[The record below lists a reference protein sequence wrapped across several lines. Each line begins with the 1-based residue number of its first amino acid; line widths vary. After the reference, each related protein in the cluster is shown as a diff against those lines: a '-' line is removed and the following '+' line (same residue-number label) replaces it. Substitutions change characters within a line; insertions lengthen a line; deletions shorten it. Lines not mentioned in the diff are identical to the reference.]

1 MELPKLKKVTDN
13 KKKKIL
19 LLSDDLRMSSGVGT
33 MSREIV
39 MGTLDTFDWVQVAG
53 AIDHPEQGKIVDMN
67 DSARKET
74 GIEDASLKVY
84 PVSGYGNQELLR
96 ELIQIEKPDAILHY
110 TDPRFWVWLYQME
123 HEVRQ
128 HIPIFY
134 YNIWDDLPYPRWNEP
149 YYESC
154 DLIMNIS
161 KQTHNIV
168 QNVCQDKERTD
179 WDSTYVPHG
188 INEKYF
194 YPVKNEKERLEMN
207 KMKSE
212 LFKGKDIEF
221 CIFYNNRNI
230 KRKMSSDTILAFKE
244 FADRLPEEK
253 RDKVAYVMH
262 TQPVDQN
269 GTDLPAIV
277 QEICPEL
284 NVIFSTQK
292 LTPKHLNYL
301 YNIVDVTINVAS
313 NEGFGLGTC
322 ESLMSGTPIIVN
334 VTGGL
339 QDQCGFK
346 LKDKHITYQDY
357 KDIHSLHDWR
367 KWENNED
374 LTHGEW
380 VKPVWPRTRS
390 LQGSVP
396 TPYIFDD
403 RCDWIDVADAIQYW
417 YDLGDEK
424 RKAYGREG
432 HEFVC
437 GDESMQ
443 SARWMCKNFTDHMN
457 TAFEKWTPR
466 KRFEVHKISDMKSKQ
481 LKGYYL

>member
-1 MELPKLKKVTDN
+1 MDLPKLKKVTETQKR

-39 MGTLDTFDWVQVAG
+39 VGTIDKYDWVQLGG
-53 AIDHPEQGKIVDMN
+53 AIQHPDKGKVFDMN
-67 DSARKET
+67 DSMIEET
-74 GIEDASLKVY
+74 GIQDASLKIY
-84 PVSGYGNQELLR
+84 PIDGYGDQEMLR
-96 ELIQIEKPDAILHY
+96 SILDIEKPDAILHY
-110 TDPRFWVWLYQME
+110 TDPRFWKWLYDME

-128 HIPIFY
+128 SIPIYY

-149 YYESC
+149 FYESC

-168 QNVCQDKERTD
+168 QNVCQNKPRTD

-188 INEKYF
+188 ISEKYF

-212 LFKGKDIEF
+212 LFQGKDIEF
-221 CIFYNNRNI
+221 CLFYNNRNI
-230 KRKMSSDTILAFKE
+230 RRKMTSDTILAFKT
-244 FADRLPEEK
+244 FADRLPKEQ
-253 RDKVAYVMH
+253 RDKTAFVLH
-262 TQPVDQN
+262 TQPIDPN
-269 GTDLPAIV
+269 GTDLPAV
-277 QEICPEL
+277 VEEICPDL
-284 NVIFSTQK
+284 NIIFSTNK
-292 LTPKHLNYL
+292 LSAQHLNYL
-301 YNIVDVTINVAS
+301 YNIADVTINLAS

-322 ESLMSGTPIIVN
+322 ESLMCGTPIIVN

-357 KDIHSLHDWR
+357 GKIESLHDWR
-367 KWENNED
+367 EWENNED

-380 VKPVWPRTRS
+380 VKPVWPKTRS
-390 LQGSVP
+390 LQGSPP

-403 RCDWIDVADAIQYW
+403 RADWVEVADSIQYW
-417 YDLGDEK
+417 YDLGKEQRDECGFK
-424 RKAYGREG
+424 G
-432 HEFVC
+432 HEWVC
-437 GDESMQ
+437 GDEAMM
-443 SARWMCKNFTDHMN
+443 SARAMCGLFIDHME
-457 TAFEKWTPR
+457 TAFDKWTPR
-466 KRFEVHKISDMKSKQ
+466 KRFELMEVV
-481 LKGYYL
+481 